1 MLNDFANPTENCFDK
16 KSIPLQRVDI
26 QPCKGIVDY
35 MVIEDRRSLR
45 FGFMQFALLCNL
57 LI

>member
-1 MLNDFANPTENCFDK
+1 MLNDFANPTANSFDK
-16 KSIPLQRVDI
+16 KSIPLQRFDI

-45 FGFMQFALLCNL
+45 YLLM
-57 LI
+57 

>member
-35 MVIEDRRSLR
+35 MVIEDRRSLH
-45 FGFMQFALLCNL
+45 FGFMQFAAIVVIC
-57 LI
+57 